1 VTPQPG
7 IIIFTS
13 LPPIGGVNTPYFFQ
27 FTLSGGRAPF
37 TFSCDQPCNLPPGLS
52 LNTTNGLLTGT
63 PTTSGTYIFIVRVQD
78 NFGGNGT
85 SIVSIVIQ
93 PAGVPIATVTPFLL
107 PTLTPVPSATPVPL
121 VGTLVGARGLV
132 VRTGPYLGASFV
144 TRILPEQPY
153 PVLAR
158 SNDEGVFPWYLIQVN
173 ERQGWVSGRYFQ
185 LQFDPNLVPLIG
197 NIFDTLDTN
206 VTTGVIGATRSTMN
220 IRRRPSQRTQLLGQ
234 VPWGDQVEILYRTR
248 QGRRDFWYLVRYTD
262 GDQVIVGWILGAF
275 VSVPGGTGDIPIR

>member
-1 VTPQPG
+1 M
-7 IIIFTS
+7 
-13 LPPIGGVNTPYFFQ
+13 VNTPYFFQ
-27 FTLSGGRAPF
+27 FATSGGTAPI
-37 TFSCDQPCNLPPGLS
+37 SYVCDVPCNLPPGLGIDGS
-52 LNTTNGLLTGT
+52 TGVMSGT
-63 PTTSGTYIFIVRVQD
+63 PTVSGTYIFTMRALD
-78 NFGGNGT
+78 NFGRSGSALFT
-85 SIVSIVIQ
+85 VVIQ
-93 PAGVPIATVTPFLL
+93 PIGGFNATATPSPTPFGFLV
-107 PTLTPVPSATPVPL
+107 PTITEVPFATPVPL
-121 VGTLVGARGLV
+121 VGSLVGARGLV

-144 TRILPEQPY
+144 ARILPEQTY

-158 SNDEGVFPWYLIQVN
+158 SNDEGTFPWYLIQVN

-197 NIFDTLDTN
+197 NIFDTLDTS
-206 VTTGVIGATRSTMN
+206 VTTGVIGATRSVMN

-275 VSVPGGTGDIPIR
+275 VSVPEGTGDIPIR